1 MNINDANGRFP
12 ILVAEDD
19 PVARKILKRTL
30 ITEGHEVVSV
40 ENGRKA
46 FDLFKER
53 FFPIILT
60 DWMMPEMNGLELC
73 RAVRNHKTSGYV
85 FVIILTSKDS
95 KKDIVTGLN
104 SGADDY
110 VNKPFNPPELKARI
124 KTCMRILELERSLK
138 KANENI
144 RILSITDP
152 LTKCYNRGYI
162 MDRLPQEIN
171 RAIRYDRALSL
182 VLCDIDHFKKVNDTY
197 GHQAGDK
204 VLIEFVYSIKQSIRQ
219 ELDWI
224 ARYGGEEFLIV
235 LPETGPEGALIM
247 AERLRNTIS
256 NNKFI
261 VHEKAFHITSSF
273 GISGF
278 DSASSDE
285 NISSEVLINVADQH
299 LYQFKLEGRNRVL
312 SNSFFNIGI
321 DQLTGGKTAFINFT
335 QELLIRKIP
344 MMFPIK
350 NMTVEILEDVDP
362 NEEVVNACLDISK
375 AGYAIAMDDFVF
387 KNELKTLI
395 KLAHIIKID
404 FLLSPIEEIRK
415 LVDMLEDYNIRLLA
429 EKIETYDKFEKAL
442 SMGFTYFQGYFF
454 SKPEILSGKEITPS
468 KITLLQIVGEANKKD
483 CSFNKLEKLINRD
496 VSISY
501 KLLRYINS
509 AYFKRACEISTI
521 KHAIVLLGEQ
531 EIKRFISLV
540 ATAELASEKPDELI
554 RASIIRARFCELLG
568 ISSRNGTAPSE
579 LFLMGLFSLIDA
591 ILDNTMKNIMKNL
604 PLSKNIK
611 LALLEEK
618 GELTDYLKL
627 VSSYETANWE
637 RCSLMISKINAKK
650 DRIPEYYQNAVNWAD
665 SYII

>member
-1 MNINDANGRFP
+1 MK
-12 ILVAEDD
+12 VY
-19 PVARKILKRTL
+19 VARQPIFKKNKKLYGYEL
-30 ITEGHEVVSV
+30 
-40 ENGRKA
+40 
-46 FDLFKER
+46 LFR
-53 FFPIILT
+53 GGMSNVFPDIDGDT
-60 DWMMPEMNGLELC
+60 
-73 RAVRNHKTSGYV
+73 A
-85 FVIILTSKDS
+85 TSK
-95 KKDIVTGLN
+95 L
-104 SGADDY
+104 
-110 VNKPFNPPELKARI
+110 
-124 KTCMRILELERSLK
+124 
-138 KANENI
+138 
-144 RILSITDP
+144 
-152 LTKCYNRGYI
+152 
-162 MDRLPQEIN
+162 
-171 RAIRYDRALSL
+171 
-182 VLCDIDHFKKVNDTY
+182 
-197 GHQAGDK
+197 
-204 VLIEFVYSIKQSIRQ
+204 
-219 ELDWI
+219 
-224 ARYGGEEFLIV
+224 
-235 LPETGPEGALIM
+235 
-247 AERLRNTIS
+247 
-256 NNKFI
+256 
-261 VHEKAFHITSSF
+261 
-273 GISGF
+273 
-278 DSASSDE
+278 
-285 NISSEVLINVADQH
+285 
-299 LYQFKLEGRNRVL
+299 L

-415 LVDMLEDYNIRLLA
+415 LVDMLKDYNIRLLA
-429 EKIETYDKFEKAL
+429 EKIETYDKFERAL

-521 KHAIVLLGEQ
+521 KHAIVLLGEE

-568 ISSRNGTAPSE
+568 ISSRNGTDPSE

-611 LALLEEK
+611 LALLEGK

-637 RCSLMISKINAKK
+637 QCSLMISKINAKK
-650 DRIPEYYQNAVNWAD
+650 DKIPEYYQNAVNWAD